1 MKVCLRVKAAL
12 RDGVNGPDL
21 LRNLIDG
28 IDLTDD
34 IYNSVN
40 MTVTD
45 VEVETIVPVS
55 THQYH

>member
-45 VEVETIVPVS
+45 VEVETIVPV
-55 THQYH
+55 